1 MTRVF
6 HSLRSEYA
14 LQAFQNQRLKVATL
28 NELNDPFELFAA
40 DLSDRKVRSAFR
52 MQKRIFAKRL
62 GMLCFSRKWR
72 NPLLWSHYAERHRG
86 VALRV
91 EIKDSIGVPVQYRRG
106 RIRLD
111 VEEIA
116 SSGGFSEALAEKLFA
131 TKSVDWSYE
140 DEVRVPVALRDCV
153 ISDGLHFEPLGDE
166 LKIVAVML
174 GPLCELT
181 PGEIQANLPT
191 GTHIKVYRAR
201 MAFRTFDIVRN
212 KDVPVELISGTD

>member
-1 MTRVF
+1 M
-6 HSLRSEYA
+6 
-14 LQAFQNQRLKVATL
+14 
-28 NELNDPFELFAA
+28 
-40 DLSDRKVRSAFR
+40 
-52 MQKRIFAKRL
+52 
-62 GMLCFSRKWR
+62 
-72 NPLLWSHYAERHRG
+72 
-86 VALRV
+86 RV

-166 LKIVAVML
+166 LKIVAVVL